1 MTTLFCVHERCAN
14 VNKNITYSL
23 KEQQDQ
29 QGLTYTQEPKLKKPL
44 IRLSKS
50 PSEKVVSLSQER
62 RDIEERKAG
71 ERSRSILAALIAVIE
86 KHDRQKRANSH
97 HDEQ

>member
-1 MTTLFCVHERCAN
+1 V
-14 VNKNITYSL
+14 
-23 KEQQDQ
+23 
-29 QGLTYTQEPKLKKPL
+29 TYTQEPKLKKPL
-44 IRLSKS
+44 IRYSKS
-50 PSEKVVSLSQER
+50 PSEKVVSLRQER

-71 ERSRSILAALIAVIE
+71 ERSRSILAALIAVTE